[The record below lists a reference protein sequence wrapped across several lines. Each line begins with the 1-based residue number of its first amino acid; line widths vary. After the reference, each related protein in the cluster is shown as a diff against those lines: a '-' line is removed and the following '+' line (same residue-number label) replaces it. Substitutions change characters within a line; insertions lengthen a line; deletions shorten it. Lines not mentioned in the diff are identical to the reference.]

1 MFLLCVQ
8 MDEERVSLHKE
19 EGEKKR
25 NLHEKETTE
34 IDDYDIET
42 TSLGLNAME
51 IAEAS
56 RDPDDDMMSYRGSML
71 SLSGSSSSSSF
82 SSQMPT

>member
-1 MFLLCVQ
+1 MT
-8 MDEERVSLHKE
+8 LHKE
-19 EGEKKR
+19 EGDKKR
-25 NLHEKETTE
+25 QLHEKQTREVE
-34 IDDYDIET
+34 EFDIET

-56 RDPDDDMMSYRGSML
+56 NIPDDDMSYRGSML

-82 SSQMPT
+82 SSQVPT